1 VTDRLGGVAQVGVV
15 GVAQGLRDQRDHLPR
30 DAGARQR
37 VLQRLLDHVT
47 HPPRRPGHQDAERQ
61 RLHLVGRDLVARQ
74 LVAHLGPVSV
84 NQRDPPAVPGQVHD
98 RRQALARMAE
108 LIRDRGALAR
118 WRDGV
123 PTQRD
128 DDGAWHHGAAT

>member
-1 VTDRLGGVAQVGVV
+1 MSRPRMAATRSLSATASIPSRRSLGSSSIGGPPPPHATTMWP
-15 GVAQGLRDQRDHLPR
+15 AE
-30 DAGARQR
+30 ARWR
-37 VLQRLLDHVT
+37 TLSPSPLAPL
-47 HPPRRPGHQDAERQ
+47 G
-61 RLHLVGRDLVARQ
+61 GRDLVARQ